1 VVKYLIHILWLFG
14 LDITHWQ
21 SELTYLCPLSIDTKT
36 IIHTVSDI
44 FRKIELIYMNY

>member
-1 VVKYLIHILWLFG
+1 MVKYLIHILWLFD

-21 SELTYLCPLSIDTKT
+21 SDLAALCPLSIGTKT

-44 FRKIELIYMNY
+44 FRKIALIYMNY